1 MTMKA
6 FKIIKILVILVL
18 AMNVLALMSL
28 SCNGQVFVTATV
40 YNAVP
45 SQTDSDPLI
54 TASLKEI
61 NPDNPQRWI
70 AVSRD
75 LEQMG
80 VNMGDTI
87 CVENAGPMNGQWVV
101 EDRMNRRWR
110 KRIDFLVHDSIKL
123 GKWNNV
129 KLLIK

>member
-1 MTMKA
+1 MLR
-6 FKIIKILVILVL
+6 FIRIIVILVL
-18 AMNVLALMSL
+18 IMNVLALISL
-28 SCNGQVFVTATV
+28 SCHGQIFVTATV

-45 SQTDSDPLI
+45 SQTDSDPLV
-54 TASLKEI
+54 TASNKKI

-70 AVSRD
+70 AISRD
-75 LEQMG
+75 LESIG
-80 VNMGDTI
+80 VNLGDTI
-87 CVENAGPMNGQWVV
+87 CVENAGTMNGHWVV
-101 EDRMNRRWR
+101 EDRMNKRWR

>member
-1 MTMKA
+1 MRV
-6 FKIIKILVILVL
+6 IKILVILVL
-18 AMNVLALMSL
+18 TMNVLALISL
-28 SCNGQVFVTATV
+28 SCNGQIIVTATV

-61 NPDNPQRWI
+61 NPHDPQRWI

-80 VNMGDTI
+80 ISMGDTI
-87 CVENAGPMNGQWVV
+87 CVDNAGSMNGQWVV

-129 KLLIK
+129 KISIK

>member
-1 MTMKA
+1 MLR
-6 FKIIKILVILVL
+6 FIKIIVILVL
-18 AMNVLALMSL
+18 IMNVLALISL
-28 SCNGQVFVTATV
+28 SCQGQIFVTATV

-54 TASLKEI
+54 TASLKKI
-61 NPDNPQRWI
+61 NPNKPQRWI

-75 LEQMG
+75 LEQLG
-80 VNMGDTI
+80 INLGDTV
-87 CVENAGPMNGQWVV
+87 CVENAGHMNGQWVV